1 MGRGGICPD
10 SSPSA
15 FLSPCLD
22 VHLQMQ
28 LPVKPFSIFH
38 VNSTSHS
45 NFKGCQTTGEA
56 AGHVA
61 LQPRSTR
68 VGSAA
73 QRFLQRTSPR
83 SLPLYEGTFVWNYSV
98 NKYAFKHE
106 FSPNLGL
113 CHIHKCKC
121 KITMIMF

>member
-1 MGRGGICPD
+1 MTGGLFGKVDMGMGGICPD

-73 QRFLQRTSPR
+73 QRFLQRTSPG
-83 SLPLYEGTFVWNYSV
+83 SLPLYEGTFDTSDTLIRETPKTN
-98 NKYAFKHE
+98 FR
-106 FSPNLGL
+106 
-113 CHIHKCKC
+113 
-121 KITMIMF
+121 